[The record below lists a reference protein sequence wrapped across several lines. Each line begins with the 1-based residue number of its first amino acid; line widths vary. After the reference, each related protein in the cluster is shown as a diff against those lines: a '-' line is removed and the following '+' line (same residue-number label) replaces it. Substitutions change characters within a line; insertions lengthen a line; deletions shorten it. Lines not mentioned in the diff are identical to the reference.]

1 MAENKTRSPKKE
13 KADSAQVGIFGYI
26 ESGLNFDDFFE
37 EGKPFR
43 YLPQL
48 LYVIFLGI
56 LFIANSHYTDRMNK
70 KHSRLKREVE
80 DLRVDYT
87 TLKAEYMLETK
98 QSEVAERVE
107 KQGLILGTKP
117 PVKIEIET
125 EKKK

>member
-1 MAENKTRSPKKE
+1 MAENKTKPTKQQKPTGETSP
-13 KADSAQVGIFGYI
+13 GIFGYI
-26 ESGLNFDDFFE
+26 ESGLNFDNFFE

-43 YLPQL
+43 FLPQL
-48 LYVIFLGI
+48 LFILFLGI

-70 KHSRLKREVE
+70 RHSRLKREVE

-98 QSEVAERVE
+98 QSEVAARVK

-117 PVKIEIET
+117 PVKIEIE
-125 EKKK
+125 KKK

>member
-1 MAENKTRSPKKE
+1 MAGNKTKPTSQKKTE
-13 KADSAQVGIFGYI
+13 STGSGMFGYI
-26 ESGLNFDDFFE
+26 ESGLNFDNFFE

-48 LYVIFLGI
+48 LYVLFLGV

-70 KHSRLKREVE
+70 KHDRLKREVE

-98 QSEVAERVE
+98 QSEVSKRVG
-107 KQGLILGTKP
+107 KMGLILGTKP
-117 PVKIEIET
+117 PVKIEVT
-125 EKKK
+125 EKK

>member
-1 MAENKTRSPKKE
+1 MAENKTKSPKKE
-13 KADSAQVGIFGYI
+13 SVEGNSGQGIFNYI
-26 ESGLNFDDFFE
+26 ESVLKFDDFFE

-48 LYVIFLGI
+48 LFILFLGV

-98 QSEVAERVE
+98 QSEVAQRVR

-117 PVKIEIET
+117 PVKIQI

>member
-1 MAENKTRSPKKE
+1 MSGNKAKTTNNAKSSGE
-13 KADSAQVGIFGYI
+13 KSQGIFGYI
-26 ESGLNFDDFFE
+26 ESGLNFDNFFE

-48 LYVIFLGI
+48 LYILFLGV

-70 KHSRLKREVE
+70 KHDRLKREVE

-98 QSEVAERVE
+98 QSEISRRVKE
-107 KQGLILGTKP
+107 MGLILGTKP
-117 PVKIEIET
+117 PVKIVVEQN
-125 EKKK
+125 KK

>member
-1 MAENKTRSPKKE
+1 MAENINKAPKQEKTESG
-13 KADSAQVGIFGYI
+13 QGGIFGVI
-26 ESGLNFDDFFE
+26 ESALNFDNFFE

-80 DLRVDYT
+80 DLR
-87 TLKAEYMLETK
+87 A
-98 QSEVAERVE
+98 
-107 KQGLILGTKP
+107 LGRGRRQHEG
-117 PVKIEIET
+117 V
-125 EKKK
+125 

>member
-1 MAENKTRSPKKE
+1 MADNKTKSSKKQ
-13 KADSAQVGIFGYI
+13 KNDSAQTGIFGYI

-98 QSEVAERVE
+98 QSEVADRVK

-117 PVKIEIET
+117 PMKIEVER
-125 EKKK
+125 KK